1 LGVGEGGII
10 SISPYLA
17 YGVKLNDEGLLI
29 LFNGFL
35 EYGFRFLGELFL
47 TLEDFDVFRLIGFDI
62 VP

>member
-29 LFNGFL
+29 LFNRFL
-35 EYGFRFLGELFL
+35 EYGFRFVGELFL
-47 TLEDFDVFRLIGFDI
+47 GFEDFDIFRLIGFDI